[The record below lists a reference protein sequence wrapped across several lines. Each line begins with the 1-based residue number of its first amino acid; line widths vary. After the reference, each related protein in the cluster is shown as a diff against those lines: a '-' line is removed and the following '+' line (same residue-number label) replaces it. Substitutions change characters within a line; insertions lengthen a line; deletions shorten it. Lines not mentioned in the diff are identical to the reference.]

1 MADISVIVPA
11 YNMSAYI
18 EKCLDSLLNQ
28 TKKEIEIIAVDDG
41 STDSTLSILNKY
53 SQLHPDVIKVISQ
66 ENGGLSAAR
75 NTGIGAATGRYIAF
89 VDSDD
94 YVDCDMLDTMY
105 KKALEGDYDVVACD
119 VSCIYPDKV
128 TVVDSGISFESKHIT
143 IEESREMFLNMYV
156 IVCNKLYKKSLFE
169 ETGILFEKGIWFED
183 VLFSHKMFPHIKSIA
198 TVKKGFYQYLQRESS
213 ITYTYSDKL
222 SDIHKVMNKILDYYK
237 ENGFFEQYRNE
248 LEYMYTRYM
257 LATYIK
263 RLSKAKDKKKFDDG
277 VTFALETV
285 KNTFPEYKKN
295 IYLNNGS
302 KKGIYLKHFNRFIA
316 NLIYIIEKNRMN

>member
-1 MADISVIVPA
+1 MPEISIIVPA
-11 YNMSAYI
+11 YNMSEYI

-41 STDSTLSILNKY
+41 STDNTLSILNEYQQKF
-53 SQLHPDVIKVISQ
+53 PDIVKVISQ

-75 NTGIGAATGRYIAF
+75 NTGIEAATSKYIAF

-94 YVDCDMLDTMY
+94 YVDCNMFEAMY
-105 KKALEGDYDVVACD
+105 NKATEKNYDVVACD
-119 VSCIYPDKV
+119 VSCIYPDRV
-128 TVVDSGISFESKHIT
+128 TVVDSGISFESESVT
-143 IEESREMFLNMYV
+143 PDQSRELFLNMYV
-156 IVCNKLYKKSLFE
+156 VVCNKLYKKELFDQ
-169 ETGILFEKGIWFED
+169 TGIRFEKGIWFED

-198 TVKKGFYQYLQRESS
+198 TVKQGYYQYLQRENS

-222 SDIHKVMNKILDYYK
+222 TDINKVMNKILDYYI

-248 LEYMYTRYM
+248 LEFMYTRYM

-263 RLSKAKDKKKFDDG
+263 RLAKTKDKKKFNIG
-277 VTFALETV
+277 VSFALKAV
-285 KNTFPEYKKN
+285 KSAFPNYKNN

-302 KKGIYLKHFNRFIA
+302 KKGIYLKYFNRYIA
-316 NLIYIIEKNRMN
+316 NLIYLIEKNRMN